1 LGLDMICPNCQTEI
15 TEGAKFCKECGQK
28 IEAACPVCGKNI
40 PPDSKFCLECGHDL
54 RKSKTPP
61 AVDYR
66 QPQSYTPK
74 HLADKIL
81 STRSALEGER
91 KLVTV
96 MFADVAGYTS
106 LSEKL
111 DPEEVHK
118 IMEGCLRILMDEIH
132 KYEGT
137 INQFTGDGVMALFGA
152 PLAHED
158 HAQRACYAA
167 LVIQKELAEYG
178 QKIKKDFSREFQMR
192 IGLNSGP
199 VVVGSIGDDLHM
211 DYTAIGDTIN
221 LGARVQQAATPGE
234 VWLSHETRSLIQGY
248 FSEEPVGEVTLKG
261 KAEPQRLYR
270 VIADRPEVRTRFEA
284 GLIRGVTEL
293 VGRRLEM
300 EALRATFERVI
311 GGEAQ
316 VMDVVGEAGVGKSRL
331 IYEFHKALGQETMF
345 LSGVCLQYGRSM
357 NFLPVRDVVKEAFGL
372 REGMDEET
380 VKGRIKE
387 QSADNLTQFLPF
399 YHNLLSLNVDDSK
412 FNSLNPEGR
421 KFGTFEAVKSL
432 LLGLSQQNPLVV
444 FLEDVHWMDKISEGF
459 FTYLSRCIHG
469 HPVLMLSAYRP
480 ETTPPWAQGAHYQK
494 LGLETL
500 GLNSSIRL
508 VMNLLGGLKLTPALE
523 GKIAKKAGGN
533 PFFMEEMVRQLLERG
548 DLVREE
554 NRYICRLPLDQIEIP
569 STIQGVI
576 AARMDRLSE
585 DLKRTIQVAS
595 VIGRDFA
602 YKILKS
608 VMELGEELRGHLT
621 NLVGL
626 ELLYEKTLYPE
637 LEYIFK
643 HSLTQDVA
651 YESLLKQR
659 RQEIHGRIARA
670 IEALYAER
678 LEPHYEI
685 LAHHWELSGNPEK
698 AIEYLI
704 LAGEKSNRDNAV
716 QSARIFLKGALDLS
730 QVYKISLEPPVEARV
745 RLGLGTA
752 SRAIGD
758 VDTAVEELKK
768 AVEISRQCGM
778 TEQEMDSLIQQAA
791 TIVFSEA
798 DLEQAIRFYDDAV
811 ARTRAVGRKA
821 EESLILSL
829 KGGYICTTGRR
840 YQGCLMIRDAEKLAL
855 ETGDPRA
862 ISSVRLSRAM
872 AERWL
877 GRPEKAVEL
886 TEGVVETM
894 ISMFYFEVASLGI
907 YLRGLALAEIGRIE
921 EALGILQYGIKTCES
936 LGVTLHL
943 GRLYNC
949 LGYCFM
955 EIQQIEKARGLNS
968 RSREL
973 GRGLMEGYP
982 SGRQVAA
989 ETVAHAEVNLMEN
1002 LFDLGD
1008 SDAAWELMK
1017 SFEQETRGVDYTRSR
1032 DRWGSRLDALAA
1044 TILLGRDDAAQAEVI
1059 VLRNLRTAKR
1069 EHVKKFEGRFL
1080 RLLGEV
1086 QMRRGEFGQALDSLG
1101 EAILILGKV
1110 GNPRQLWQA
1119 HGSLASFYERMG
1131 RRSEARE
1138 QWGAAAATI
1147 QRVANG
1153 LCDQEL
1159 RKGFLSA
1166 LPIREILIRMER

>member
-1 LGLDMICPNCQTEI
+1 MKCPKCQTENPE
-15 TEGAKFCKECGQK
+15 TNKFCRECG
-28 IEAACPVCGKNI
+28 INLLNVCPHCGTEVL
-40 PPDSKFCLECGHDL
+40 PQDKFCGHCGQALGERPQPSTTAVAFDKVEL
-54 RKSKTPP
+54 KSF
-61 AVDYR
+61 
-66 QPQSYTPK
+66 TPK
-74 HLADKIL
+74 HLAEKIL
-81 STRSALEGER
+81 NTRGSLEGER

-96 MFADVAGYTS
+96 LFADVAGYTS

-111 DPEEVHK
+111 DPEDVHK
-118 IMEGCLRILMDEIH
+118 IMEGCLHILMDGIH

-167 LVIQKELAEYG
+167 LAVQKDLAGYREKIRKDYG
-178 QKIKKDFSREFQMR
+178 QEFKMR

-221 LGARVQQAATPGE
+221 LAARVEQAATPGE
-234 VWLSHETRSLIQGY
+234 VWLSQETRSLIQGY

-284 GLIRGVTEL
+284 GLARGVTEL
-293 VGRRLEM
+293 VGRRPEM
-300 EALRATFERVI
+300 EALRATFERAM

-331 IYEFHKALGQETMF
+331 IYEFHKLIGQEVLF

-357 NFLPVRDVVKEAFGL
+357 NFLPVRDVVREAFGL

-387 QSADNLTQFLPF
+387 RSADNLAQFLPF
-399 YHNLLSLNVDDSK
+399 YHNLLSLKVDDSK

-432 LLGLSQQNPLVV
+432 LLALSQQKPLVV
-444 FLEDVHWMDKISEGF
+444 FLEDVHWMDKISEEF

-469 HPVLMLSAYRP
+469 HPVMMLSAYRP
-480 ETTPPWAQGAHYQK
+480 EVTPPWAQGAHYQK

-508 VMNLLGGLKLTPALE
+508 VMNLLGGLKLDPDLE
-523 GKIAKKAGGN
+523 GKIAEKAGGN
-533 PFFMEEMVRQLLERG
+533 PFFMEEIVRELLERG

-554 NRYICRLPLDQIEIP
+554 NRYICRRPLDQIEIP
-569 STIQGVI
+569 STIQGII

-585 DLKRTIQVAS
+585 DLKRTTQVAS

-670 IEALYAER
+670 IEELYAEK

-716 QSARIFLKGALDLS
+716 QSARTFLKVPWFCHKTTKYRSSPKSRPGRAWGW
-730 QVYKISLEPPVEARV
+730 ARPA
-745 RLGLGTA
+745 GPSGT
-752 SRAIGD
+752 
-758 VDTAVEELKK
+758 
-768 AVEISRQCGM
+768 
-778 TEQEMDSLIQQAA
+778 LIQ
-791 TIVFSEA
+791 
-798 DLEQAIRFYDDAV
+798 
-811 ARTRAVGRKA
+811 
-821 EESLILSL
+821 
-829 KGGYICTTGRR
+829 
-840 YQGCLMIRDAEKLAL
+840 
-855 ETGDPRA
+855 P
-862 ISSVRLSRAM
+862 
-872 AERWL
+872 
-877 GRPEKAVEL
+877 
-886 TEGVVETM
+886 
-894 ISMFYFEVASLGI
+894 
-907 YLRGLALAEIGRIE
+907 
-921 EALGILQYGIKTCES
+921 
-936 LGVTLHL
+936 
-943 GRLYNC
+943 
-949 LGYCFM
+949 
-955 EIQQIEKARGLNS
+955 
-968 RSREL
+968 
-973 GRGLMEGYP
+973 
-982 SGRQVAA
+982 
-989 ETVAHAEVNLMEN
+989 
-1002 LFDLGD
+1002 
-1008 SDAAWELMK
+1008 
-1017 SFEQETRGVDYTRSR
+1017 
-1032 DRWGSRLDALAA
+1032 
-1044 TILLGRDDAAQAEVI
+1044 
-1059 VLRNLRTAKR
+1059 
-1069 EHVKKFEGRFL
+1069 
-1080 RLLGEV
+1080 
-1086 QMRRGEFGQALDSLG
+1086 
-1101 EAILILGKV
+1101 
-1110 GNPRQLWQA
+1110 
-1119 HGSLASFYERMG
+1119 
-1131 RRSEARE
+1131 
-1138 QWGAAAATI
+1138 
-1147 QRVANG
+1147 
-1153 LCDQEL
+1153 
-1159 RKGFLSA
+1159 
-1166 LPIREILIRMER
+1166 

>member
-1 LGLDMICPNCQTEI
+1 MICPHCQTDLP
-15 TEGAKFCKECGQK
+15 EGAKFCKECGRK
-28 IEAACPVCGKNI
+28 VEATCPECGQSL
-40 PPDSKFCLECGHDL
+40 PPDSKFCLECGCDL
-54 RKSKTPP
+54 RKPRELP

-66 QPQSYTPK
+66 QPKTYTPK

-81 STRSALEGER
+81 NTRKSLEGER

-96 MFADVAGYTS
+96 LFADVAGYTS

-111 DPEEVHK
+111 DPEDVHK
-118 IMEGCLRILMDEIH
+118 IMEGCLQIMMEAIH
-132 KYEGT
+132 KYEGM

-152 PLAHED
+152 PLTHED
-158 HAQRACYAA
+158 HAQRACYSA
-167 LVIQKELAEYG
+167 LAIQKDLAEYG
-178 QKIKKDFSREFQMR
+178 RKVQKDFGREFMMR

-221 LGARVQQAATPGE
+221 LAARVEQAATPGE
-234 VWLSHETRSLIQGY
+234 VWLSRETRSLIQGY

-284 GLIRGVTEL
+284 GLTRGGVTEL
-293 VGRRLEM
+293 VGRRPEM
-300 EALRATFERVI
+300 EALRAAFERAK

-331 IYEFHKALGQETMF
+331 IYEFRKALGQEAVF
-345 LSGVCLQYGRSM
+345 LSGICLQYGRSM
-357 NFLPVRDVVKEAFGL
+357 NFLPLRDVVKEAFGL
-372 REGMDEET
+372 RAGMDEET
-380 VKGRIKE
+380 VKSRIRE
-387 QSADNLTQFLPF
+387 RSVDHLTQFLPF
-399 YHNLLSLNVDDSK
+399 YHHLLSLEVADSH
-412 FNSLNPEGR
+412 FNSLDPEGR

-432 LLGLSQQNPLVV
+432 LLALSQQKPLVV
-444 FLEDVHWMDKISEGF
+444 FLEDVHWMDKLSEEF
-459 FTYLSRCIHG
+459 FTYLSRCIHD
-469 HPVLMLSAYRP
+469 HSFMMLSAYRP
-480 ETTPPWAQGAHYQK
+480 EAAPPWAQGAHYQK

-508 VMNLLGGLKLTPALE
+508 VMNLLGGLKLAPALE
-523 GKIAKKAGGN
+523 GKIAEKAGGN
-533 PFFMEEMVRQLLERG
+533 PFFMEEIVRELLERG

-554 NRYICRLPLDQIEIP
+554 NRYICHRPLDQIEIP

-585 DLKRTIQVAS
+585 DLKRTTQVAS

-602 YKILKS
+602 YKVLKS
-608 VMELGEELRGHLT
+608 VMELGEELRGQLT

-670 IEALYAER
+670 IEALYAEK

-698 AIEYLI
+698 AIAYLI
-704 LAGEKSNRDNAV
+704 LAGEKSNRDSAV
-716 QSARIFLKGALDLS
+716 QSARIFLKSALDLS
-730 QVYKISLEPPVEARV
+730 QVYQVALEPPIEARV
-745 RLGLGTA
+745 RQGLGTA

-768 AVEISRQCGM
+768 AVEISRQWGM
-778 TEQEMDSLIQQAA
+778 TEQEMESLVQQAA
-791 TIVFSEA
+791 SIVFTGA
-798 DLEQAIRFYDDAV
+798 DLEQALRFYDDAA
-811 ARTRAVGRKA
+811 ARARAVGRKA
-821 EESLILSL
+821 EESFILSL
-829 KGGYICTTGRR
+829 KGNYICTTGRR

-855 ETGDPRA
+855 ETGNSRA
-862 ISSVRLSRAM
+862 ISSVRLARAI

-877 GRPEKAVEL
+877 GLPEKAVEL
-886 TEGVVETM
+886 TEGVVEAMLAT
-894 ISMFYFEVASLGI
+894 FYVEAASLAIYARGI
-907 YLRGLALAEIGRIE
+907 ALAEIGRIE
-921 EALGILQYGIKTCES
+921 EAMGIVQYGIQTCES
-936 LGVTLHL
+936 LGVTVHL
-943 GRLYNC
+943 DRLYNC

-955 EIQQIEKARGLNS
+955 EIQQVEKARGLNS

-973 GRGLMEGYP
+973 GRELMEKYP
-982 SGRQVAA
+982 SGHQISA
-989 ETVAHAEVNLMEN
+989 EVVAHATVNLMEN

-1008 SDAAWELMK
+1008 PDAAWELMK
-1017 SFEQETRGVDYTRSR
+1017 SFEQESRSDDYTRSR
-1032 DRWGSRLDALAA
+1032 DRWGSRKDALAA
-1044 TILLGRDDAAQAEVI
+1044 TILLDRDDAAQAELI
-1059 VLRNLRTAKR
+1059 VLRNLGTAKR

-1080 RLLGEV
+1080 RLLGEI
-1086 QMRRGEFGQALDSLG
+1086 QARRGEFDQALASLG
-1101 EAILILGKV
+1101 EAIRILSEV

-1119 HGSLASFYERMG
+1119 HGSLASSYERMG
-1131 RRSEARE
+1131 RSSEARE
-1138 QWGAAAATI
+1138 QWGAAADI
-1147 QRVANG
+1147 IRKVGSG
-1153 LCDQEL
+1153 LTDRQL
-1159 RKGFLSA
+1159 REGFLNA
-1166 LPIREILIRMER
+1166 RQIREILAK

>member
-1 LGLDMICPNCQTEI
+1 MQCPKCRIENRD
-15 TEGAKFCKECGQK
+15 GAKFCIECGERFESQCPKCGKVFPSTAKFCDECGQALK
-28 IEAACPVCGKNI
+28 EALRPS
-40 PPDSKFCLECGHDL
+40 PPSSGFV
-54 RKSKTPP
+54 KSE
-61 AVDYR
+61 
-66 QPQSYTPK
+66 PQSYTPK

-81 STRSALEGER
+81 STRKSLEGER

-96 MFADVAGYTS
+96 LFADVAGYTS

-111 DPEEVHK
+111 DPEDVHR
-118 IMEGCLRILMDEIH
+118 IMEGCLHILMEDIH

-167 LVIQKELAEYG
+167 LAIQKDLAEYG
-178 QKIKKDFSREFQMR
+178 RKVQKDFGREFQMR

-221 LGARVQQAATPGE
+221 LAARVEQAATPGE

-248 FSEEPVGEVTLKG
+248 FSDEPVGEVLLKG
-261 KAEPQRLYR
+261 KAESQRLYR

-284 GLIRGVTEL
+284 GLRRGMTEL
-293 VGRRLEM
+293 VGRRPEM
-300 EALRATFERVI
+300 EALRAAFERAKE
-311 GGEAQ
+311 GEAQ
-316 VMDVVGEAGVGKSRL
+316 VVDVVGEAGVGKSRL
-331 IYEFHKALGQETMF
+331 IYEFHQSLGQEAGF

-357 NFLPVRDVVKEAFGL
+357 NFLPVRDVVKEVFGL
-372 REGMDEET
+372 RVEMDEET

-387 QSADNLTQFLPF
+387 QSVDDLTLFLPF
-399 YHNLLSLNVDDSK
+399 YHNLLSLKVDDPK

-421 KFGTFEAVKSL
+421 KYGTFEAVKSL
-432 LLGLSQQNPLVV
+432 LLTLSQQKPLVV
-444 FLEDVHWMDKISEGF
+444 FLEDVHWMDKISEEF

-469 HPVLMLSAYRP
+469 HPIMMLSAYRP
-480 ETTPPWAQGAHYQK
+480 EAVPSWAQGAHYQK

-508 VMNLLGGLKLTPALE
+508 VMNLLGGLKLAPALE
-523 GKIAKKAGGN
+523 GRIAEKAGGN
-533 PFFMEEMVRQLLERG
+533 PFFMEEIVRELLERG

-554 NRYICRLPLDQIEIP
+554 NRYTCRRPLDQIEIP

-585 DLKRTIQVAS
+585 DLKRTTQVAS

-670 IEALYAER
+670 IEELYAEK

-704 LAGEKSNRDNAV
+704 LAGEKSNRENAV
-716 QSARIFLKGALDLS
+716 QSARVFLKGALDLS
-730 QVYKISLEPPVEARV
+730 QVYKVSLEPSEEIRV
-745 RLGLGTA
+745 RQGLGTA

-758 VDTAVEELKK
+758 VDTAVEELMK
-768 AVEISRQCGM
+768 AVEISRQNGL
-778 TEQEMDSLIQQAA
+778 TEQEMESLTEQAA
-791 TIVFSEA
+791 SIVFSGA
-798 DLEQAIRFYDDAV
+798 DVVQAIGFYDGAV

-821 EESLILSL
+821 EESLILSF
-829 KGGYICTTGRR
+829 KGSYICTTGRR

-862 ISSVRLSRAM
+862 ISIVRLSRAN

-877 GRPEKAVEL
+877 GLPQKAVEL
-886 TEGVVETM
+886 TEGTIEAM
-894 ISMFYFEVASLGI
+894 QSMFYLEAASLGI
-907 YLRGLALAEIGRIE
+907 YIRGVALAEFGRIE
-921 EALGILQYGIKTCES
+921 EAMGILQNGIQSCES
-936 LGVTLHL
+936 LGVKVHL

-955 EIQQIEKARGLNS
+955 EIQQIEKAKALNS
-968 RSREL
+968 QSREL

-982 SGRQVAA
+982 LGRQIAA
-989 ETVAHAEVNLMEN
+989 EIVAHAEVNLMEN

-1008 SDAAWELMK
+1008 PDGAWQMVK
-1017 SFEQETRGVDYTRSR
+1017 SFEQESRDDDYTRSR

-1044 TILLGRDDAAQAEVI
+1044 TILLDRDEAAQAEPI
-1059 VLRNLRTAKR
+1059 VLRNLDTAKIG
-1069 EHVKKFEGRFL
+1069 HVKKYEGRFL

-1086 QMRRGEFGQALDSLG
+1086 QMRRGEFDQARNSLG
-1101 EAILILGKV
+1101 EAIRILGKV

-1119 HGSLASFYERMG
+1119 HGSLASAYERLG
-1131 RRSEARE
+1131 RGSEARE
-1138 QWGAAAATI
+1138 QWGAAADI
-1147 QRVANG
+1147 IWKVDSG
-1153 LCDQEL
+1153 LADRQL
-1159 RKGFLSA
+1159 GQGFLNA
-1166 LPIREILIRMER
+1166 RQVREILAK

>member
-1 LGLDMICPNCQTEI
+1 MKCPNCQTENPE
-15 TEGAKFCKECGQK
+15 TNKFCRECGAGLSK
-28 IEAACPVCGKNI
+28 VCPHCGTEVLTK
-40 PPDSKFCLECGHDL
+40 DKFCGHCGQAL
-54 RKSKTPP
+54 GESPRPSPTPSGFDKATP
-61 AVDYR
+61 K
-66 QPQSYTPK
+66 SYTPK

-81 STRSALEGER
+81 NTRGSLEGER

-96 MFADVAGYTS
+96 LFADVAGYTS

-111 DPEEVHK
+111 DPEDVHK
-118 IMEGCLRILMDEIH
+118 IMEGCLHVLMEEIH

-167 LVIQKELAEYG
+167 LAIQKDLAGYGEKVRKDYG
-178 QKIKKDFSREFQMR
+178 QEFKMR

-221 LGARVQQAATPGE
+221 LAARVEQAATPGE
-234 VWLSHETRSLIQGY
+234 VWLSHETRGLIQGY
-248 FSEEPVGEVTLKG
+248 FSEEPVGKVTLKG

-270 VIADRPEVRTRFEA
+270 VIADRPGVRTRFEA
-284 GLIRGVTEL
+284 GLSRGVTEL
-293 VGRRLEM
+293 VGRRPEM
-300 EALRATFERVI
+300 EALSATFERVM

-331 IYEFHKALGQETMF
+331 IYEFHKSIGQEVLF
-345 LSGVCLQYGRSM
+345 LSGICLQYGRSI
-357 NFLPVRDVVKEAFGL
+357 NFLPVRDVVMEAFGL

-387 QSADNLTQFLPF
+387 QSADNLNQFLPF
-399 YHNLLSLNVDDSK
+399 YHNLLSLNVADSK
-412 FNSLNPEGR
+412 FNSLTPEGR

-432 LLGLSQQNPLVV
+432 LLVLSQKNPLVV
-444 FLEDVHWMDKISEGF
+444 FLEDVHWMDKISEEF
-459 FTYLSRCIHG
+459 FTYLSHCIHD
-469 HPVLMLSAYRP
+469 HPVMMLSAYRP
-480 ETTPPWAQGAHYQK
+480 EVTPPWAQGAHYQK

-508 VMNLLGGLKLTPALE
+508 VMNLLGGLKLAPALE
-523 GKIAKKAGGN
+523 GKIAEKAGGN
-533 PFFMEEMVRQLLERG
+533 PFFMEEIVRELLERG

-554 NRYICRLPLDQIEIP
+554 NRYICRRPLEQIEIP

-585 DLKRTIQVAS
+585 DLKRTTQVAS

-670 IEALYAER
+670 IEALYAEK

-685 LAHHWELSGNPEK
+685 LAHHWELSGYPEK

-704 LAGEKSNRDNAV
+704 LAGEKSNRENAV

-730 QVYKISLEPPVEARV
+730 QAHKTTLEPSTEARV
-745 RLGLGTA
+745 RHGLGTA

-758 VDTAVEELKK
+758 IDTAVVELKE
-768 AVEISRQCGM
+768 AVEISRQYGM
-778 TEQEMDSLIQQAA
+778 LEQEMDSLREQAA
-791 TIVFSEA
+791 TIIFSGA
-798 DLEQAIRFYDDAV
+798 DLEQTLRFYDDAV
-811 ARTRAVGRKA
+811 DRTKA
-821 EESLILSL
+821 LRQKAAESFILSL
-829 KGGYICTTGRR
+829 KGNYICTTGRR
-840 YQGCLMIRDAEKLAL
+840 YQGYLIVRDAEKLAL
-855 ETGDPRA
+855 ETEDPRA
-862 ISSVRLSRAM
+862 ISGVHLIQAM

-877 GRPEKAVEL
+877 GLPEKAVEM
-886 TEGVVETM
+886 TEGVVEAM
-894 ISMFYFEVASLGI
+894 RSMFYLEIASLGI
-907 YLRGLALAEIGRIE
+907 YIRGLALAELGRIE
-921 EALGILQYGIKTCES
+921 EAMRLLQPGIQNCES
-936 LGVTLHL
+936 LGIKIHL

-955 EIQQIEKARGLNS
+955 EIQQIEKAQELNS

-973 GRGLMEGYP
+973 GRELMVGYP

-989 ETVAHAEVNLMEN
+989 EIVAHAEVNLMEN

-1008 SDAAWELMK
+1008 SDASWKLMK
-1017 SFEQETRGVDYTRSR
+1017 SFEQETGGVDYTRSR
-1032 DRWGSRLDALAA
+1032 DRWGSRLEALAA
-1044 TILLGRDDAAQAEVI
+1044 AILLDRDDAAQAELI
-1059 VLRNLRTAKR
+1059 VLRNLDTAKR
-1069 EHVKKFEGRFL
+1069 EHIKKYEGRFL
-1080 RLLGEV
+1080 RLLGEA
-1086 QMRRGEFGQALDSLG
+1086 QMRRGEFDQATASLG
-1101 EAILILGKV
+1101 EAIQILGGV

-1119 HGSLASFYERMG
+1119 HGSMASAYERMG
-1131 RRSEARE
+1131 RVGEARE
-1138 QWGAAAATI
+1138 QWGAATEI
-1147 QRVANG
+1147 IRKVHSG
-1153 LCDQEL
+1153 LIDRQL
-1159 RKGFLSA
+1159 REGFLNGRQV
-1166 LPIREILIRMER
+1166 REILAK

>member
-1 LGLDMICPNCQTEI
+1 MICPKCQTGLP
-15 TEGAKFCKECGQK
+15 EGAKFCKECGQK
-28 IEAACPVCGKNI
+28 IETVCPECGKNI
-40 PPDSKFCLECGHDL
+40 PPDSKFCFKCGYEL
-54 RKSKTPP
+54 GKSKELP

-66 QPQSYTPK
+66 QPKTYTPK

-81 STRSALEGER
+81 TNRSTLEGER

-152 PLAHED
+152 PLTHED

-167 LVIQKELAEYG
+167 LAIQKDLVAYG
-178 QKIKKDFSREFQMR
+178 RKIQKDFGREFQMR

-211 DYTAIGDTIN
+211 DYTALGDTTN
-221 LGARVQQAATPGE
+221 LAARVQQAATPGE

-293 VGRRLEM
+293 VGRRPEM
-300 EALRATFERVI
+300 EALRATFERVR

-331 IYEFHKALGQETMF
+331 IYEFHNALGQEALF
-345 LSGVCLQYGRSM
+345 VSGICLQYGRSM

-372 REGMDEET
+372 RQGMDEEA
-380 VKGRIKE
+380 VKGLIKE

-399 YHNLLSLNVDDSK
+399 YHNLLSLEVTDSQ

-432 LLGLSQQNPLVV
+432 LLALSQQKPLVV
-444 FLEDVHWMDKISEGF
+444 FLEDVHWMDKISEEF

-469 HPVLMLSAYRP
+469 HPVMMLSAYRP
-480 ETTPPWAQGAHYQK
+480 EANPPWAQGAHYQK

-508 VMNLLGGLKLTPALE
+508 VMNLLGGLKLAPALE
-523 GKIAKKAGGN
+523 GKIAEKAGGN
-533 PFFMEEMVRQLLERG
+533 PFFMEEMVRELLERG
-548 DLVREE
+548 DLVKEE
-554 NRYICRLPLDQIEIP
+554 NRYICRRPLDQIEIP

-585 DLKRTIQVAS
+585 DLKRTTQVAS
-595 VIGRDFA
+595 VIGRGFA
-602 YKILKS
+602 YKVLKS

-670 IEALYAER
+670 IEALYAEK

-716 QSARIFLKGALDLS
+716 QSARIFLKGALNLS
-730 QVYKISLEPPVEARV
+730 QVHQVSLEPPVEARV
-745 RLGLGTA
+745 RHGLGTA

-758 VDTAVEELKK
+758 VDTALEELKK
-768 AVEISRQCGM
+768 AVEISRQWEM
-778 TEQEMDSLIQQAA
+778 TEQEMESLIQQAA
-791 TIVFSEA
+791 SIVFSGA
-798 DLEQAIRFYDDAV
+798 DLEQAIRFYDDAA
-811 ARTRAVGRKA
+811 ARTSALGRKA
-821 EESLILSL
+821 EESFILSL
-829 KGGYICTTGRR
+829 KGNYICTTGRR

-855 ETGDPRA
+855 ETGNPRA
-862 ISSVRLSRAM
+862 ISSVRLSRAI

-877 GRPEKAVEL
+877 GLPEKAVEL
-886 TEGVVETM
+886 TEGVVEAM
-894 ISMFYFEVASLGI
+894 LSMFYLEAVSLGI
-907 YLRGLALAEIGRIE
+907 YARGVALAEIGRIE
-921 EALGILQYGIKTCES
+921 EALGILQYGIQTCES
-936 LGVTLHL
+936 LGVTVHL

-955 EIQQIEKARGLNS
+955 EIHQIEKAKALNL
-968 RSREL
+968 RSQEL

-982 SGRQVAA
+982 AGRLVAA
-989 ETVAHAEVNLMEN
+989 EIVAHAEVNLMEN

-1008 SDAAWELMK
+1008 SDAAWTLMK
-1017 SFEQETRGVDYTRSR
+1017 AFEQESKGGDFTRSR

-1044 TILLGRDDAAQAEVI
+1044 TILLDREDAAQAEVI
-1059 VLRNLRTAKR
+1059 VLRNLCTAKR
-1069 EHVKKFEGRFL
+1069 EHAKKFEGRFL

-1086 QMRRGEFGQALDSLG
+1086 QVRRGQFDQARISLG
-1101 EAILILGKV
+1101 EAILLLGEV

-1119 HGSLASFYERMG
+1119 HGSLASCYEKMG
-1131 RRSEARE
+1131 RSSEARE
-1138 QWGAAAATI
+1138 QWGAAADI
-1147 QRVANG
+1147 IRKVDSG
-1153 LCDQEL
+1153 LADRQL
-1159 RKGFLSA
+1159 REGFLNA
-1166 LPIREILIRMER
+1166 HQVRKILAK

>member
-1 LGLDMICPNCQTEI
+1 MRCPACGHVNLDTDNFCNEC
-15 TEGAKFCKECGQK
+15 GAKLEL
-28 IEAACPVCGKNI
+28 ACPGCGRVN
-40 PPDSKFCLECGHDL
+40 PPGSKFCAKCGQALGESL
-54 RKSKTPP
+54 RPP
-61 AVDYR
+61 QKPAKLDKAEPR
-66 QPQSYTPK
+66 SYTPK
-74 HLADKIL
+74 HLAEKIL
-81 STRSALEGER
+81 TTRRSLEGER

-96 MFADVAGYTS
+96 LFADVAGYTS

-111 DPEEVHK
+111 DPEDVHR
-118 IMEGCLRILMDEIH
+118 IMEGCLHILMEDIH

-167 LVIQKELAEYG
+167 LDIQKDLAEYG
-178 QKIKKDFSREFQMR
+178 REVRKDFGREFQMR

-221 LGARVQQAATPGE
+221 LAARVEQAATPGE
-234 VWLSHETRSLIQGY
+234 VWLSHETRGLIQGY
-248 FSEEPVGEVTLKG
+248 FSDEPVGEVLLKG
-261 KAEPQRLYR
+261 KAESQRLYR
-270 VIADRPEVRTRFEA
+270 VIADRPEVRTRFDA
-284 GLIRGVTEL
+284 GLRRGMTEL
-293 VGRRLEM
+293 VGRRPEM
-300 EALRATFERVI
+300 EALRAVFERAKE
-311 GGEAQ
+311 GEAQ

-331 IYEFHKALGQETMF
+331 IYEFHKSIGPEALF

-357 NFLPVRDVVKEAFGL
+357 NFLPVRDVVKEVFGL
-372 REGMDEET
+372 RVGMDEET
-380 VKGRIKE
+380 VKGKIKE
-387 QSADNLTQFLPF
+387 QSADDLTQFLPF
-399 YHNLLSLNVDDSK
+399 YHNLLALKVDDPK

-421 KFGTFEAVKSL
+421 KYGTFEAVKSL
-432 LLGLSQQNPLVV
+432 LVNLSQQKPLVV
-444 FLEDVHWMDKISEGF
+444 FLEDVHWMDKISEEF

-469 HPVLMLSAYRP
+469 HPIMMLSAYRP
-480 ETTPPWAQGAHYQK
+480 EAAPSWAQGAHYQK

-508 VMNLLGGLKLTPALE
+508 VMNLLGGLKLAPALE
-523 GKIAKKAGGN
+523 GKIAEKAGGN
-533 PFFMEEMVRQLLERG
+533 PFFMEEIVRELLERG

-554 NRYICRLPLDQIEIP
+554 NRYICRRPLDQIEIP

-585 DLKRTIQVAS
+585 DLKRTTQVAS

-670 IEALYAER
+670 IEELYAEK

-698 AIEYLI
+698 AIDYLI
-704 LAGEKSNRDNAV
+704 LAGEKSNQENAV
-716 QSARIFLKGALDLS
+716 QSARTFLKSALDLS
-730 QVYKISLEPPVEARV
+730 QSHKISLDPPVEARV
-745 RLGLGTA
+745 RQGLGTA

-758 VDTAVEELKK
+758 VDTAMEELKK
-768 AVEISRQCGM
+768 AVEISRQYGL
-778 TEQEMDSLIQQAA
+778 TEQEMESLAEQTA
-791 TIVFSEA
+791 TIVESRA
-798 DLEQAIRFYDDAV
+798 DLEQALRFYDEAG
-811 ARTRAVGRKA
+811 ARTRVVGRKA
-821 EESLILSL
+821 EESLILSY
-829 KGGYICTTGRR
+829 KGNYICTTGCR
-840 YQGCLMIRDAEKLAL
+840 YQGYLLTRDAEKLAL
-855 ETGDPRA
+855 ETGDLRVIYIARFIRA
-862 ISSVRLSRAM
+862 H

-877 GRPEKAVEL
+877 GLPEKAVEL
-886 TEGVVETM
+886 TKGIVETM
-894 ISMFYFEVASLGI
+894 RSMFNLEALSIAI
-907 YLRGLALAEIGRIE
+907 YAHGLALAEIGRIE
-921 EALGILQYGIKTCES
+921 EAMGILQEGIQTCES
-936 LGVTLHL
+936 LGVKVHL

-955 EIQQIEKARGLNS
+955 EIQQIEKAKALNS

-973 GRGLMEGYP
+973 GRELMEGYP
-982 SGRQVAA
+982 SGRLFAG
-989 ETVAHAEVNLMEN
+989 EIVAHAEVNLMEN

-1008 SDAAWELMK
+1008 PDGAWELMK
-1017 SFEQETRGVDYTRSR
+1017 SFEQESRGGDFTRSR
-1032 DRWGSRLDALAA
+1032 DRWGSRMEALAA
-1044 TILLGRDDAAQAEVI
+1044 TILLDRGDTAQAEPI
-1059 VLRNLRTAKR
+1059 VLKNLEMAKR
-1069 EHVKKFEGRFL
+1069 EQVKKYEGRFL

-1086 QMRRGEFGQALDSLG
+1086 QMRRGEVDQARASLG
-1101 EAILILGKV
+1101 EAIRILGEV

-1119 HGSLASFYERMG
+1119 HGSLASAYERMG
-1131 RRSEARE
+1131 RNSEARE
-1138 QWGAAAATI
+1138 QWSNAAGI
-1147 QRVANG
+1147 IRKVDSG
-1153 LCDQEL
+1153 LADRQL
-1159 RKGFLSA
+1159 GQDFLKA
-1166 LPIREILIRMER
+1166 RQIREILAK

>member
-1 LGLDMICPNCQTEI
+1 MMICPNCNFAI
-15 TEGAKFCKECGQK
+15 PEGMLFCGKCGTK
-28 IEAACPVCGKNI
+28 IEQICPKCNSSNPPDFTFCGK
-40 PPDSKFCLECGHDL
+40 CGRPL
-54 RKSKTPP
+54 TQAPQLSP
-61 AVDYR
+61 APAKLDKAE
-66 QPQSYTPK
+66 PKSYTPK

-81 STRSALEGER
+81 NTRSSLEGER

-111 DPEEVHK
+111 DPEDVHK
-118 IMEGCLRILMDEIH
+118 IMEGCLRILMDAIH

-167 LVIQKELAEYG
+167 LAIQKDLAEYG
-178 QKIKKDFSREFQMR
+178 REVKNDFGREFQMR

-221 LGARVQQAATPGE
+221 LAARVEQAATPGE
-234 VWLSHETRSLIQGY
+234 VWLSHETRGLIQGY
-248 FSEEPVGEVTLKG
+248 FNEEPVGEVLLKG
-261 KAEPQRLYR
+261 KAAPQRLYR
-270 VIADRPEVRTRFEA
+270 LTADRPEVRTRFEA
-284 GLIRGVTEL
+284 GLRRGVTEL
-293 VGRRLEM
+293 VGRRPEM

-316 VMDVVGEAGVGKSRL
+316 VIDVVGEAGVGKSRL
-331 IYEFHKALGQETMF
+331 IYEFHQSLGQEVIF

-357 NFLPVRDVVKEAFGL
+357 NFLPVRDVVKEIFGL

-387 QSADNLTQFLPF
+387 QSADSLTQFLPF
-399 YHNLLSLNVDDSK
+399 FHNLLSLKVDDPK

-432 LLGLSQQNPLVV
+432 LLALSQQKPLVV
-444 FLEDVHWMDKISEGF
+444 FLEDVHWMDKISEEF

-469 HPVLMLSAYRP
+469 HPVMMLSAYRP
-480 ETTPPWAQGAHYQK
+480 EAAPSWAQGAHYRK

-500 GLNSSIRL
+500 GLTSSIRL
-508 VMNLLGGLKLTPALE
+508 VMNLLGGLKLAPALE
-523 GKIAKKAGGN
+523 GKIAEKAGGN
-533 PFFMEEMVRQLLERG
+533 PFFMEEIVRELLERG

-554 NRYICRLPLDQIEIP
+554 NRYICRRPLDQIEIP

-585 DLKRTIQVAS
+585 DLKRTTQVAS

-670 IEALYAER
+670 IEELYAEK

-698 AIEYLI
+698 AIEYLV

-716 QSARIFLKGALDLS
+716 QSARVFLKGALDLS
-730 QVYKISLEPPVEARV
+730 QAYKVSLEPSLEVRV

-752 SRAIGD
+752 SGSIGD
-758 VDTAVEELKK
+758 VDTTMEELKK
-768 AVEISRQCGM
+768 AVEISQKWGL
-778 TEQEMDSLIQQAA
+778 TEQEMEGLVGQAA
-791 TIVFSEA
+791 TIIGFSGA
-798 DLEQAIRFYDDAV
+798 DLEQAIRFYDEAMV
-811 ARTRAVGRKA
+811 RTRAVGRKA

-829 KGGYICTTGRR
+829 KGTFICTAGRR
-840 YQGCLMIRDAEKLAL
+840 YQGCLMIREAEKLAL

-862 ISSVRLSRAM
+862 IFSVRLSRAI

-877 GRPEKAVEL
+877 GQPQKAVEL
-886 TEGVVETM
+886 TEGVVEALL
-894 ISMFYFEVASLGI
+894 SMFYLGVASLGI
-907 YLRGLALAEIGRIE
+907 YVRGVALAEIGRIE
-921 EALGILQYGIKTCES
+921 EAMGILQNGIQSCES
-936 LGVTLHL
+936 LGVTANL

-949 LGYCFM
+949 LGYCYM
-955 EIQQIEKARGLNS
+955 EIQQIEKARGLNF
-968 RSREL
+968 RSQEL
-973 GRGLMEGYP
+973 GRALMEGYP
-982 SGRQVAA
+982 AGRPIAA
-989 ETVAHAEVNLMEN
+989 EFVAHSTVNLIEN

-1008 SDAAWELMK
+1008 SDTAWEMMK
-1017 SFEQETRGVDYTRSR
+1017 SFEKESRGGDYTRSR
-1032 DRWGSRLDALAA
+1032 DRWGSRMEALAA
-1044 TILLGRDDAAQAEVI
+1044 TILLDRDDVAQAEPMVR
-1059 VLRNLRTAKR
+1059 RNLDSAKR
-1069 EHVKKFEGRFL
+1069 EQVKKYEGRFL
-1080 RLLGEV
+1080 RLLGEI
-1086 QMRRGEFGQALDSLG
+1086 QMRRGEFDQARASLG
-1101 EAILILGKV
+1101 EAIRILGEV

-1119 HGSLASFYERMG
+1119 HGSLASAYERMG
-1131 RRSEARE
+1131 RNSEARE
-1138 QWGAAAATI
+1138 QWGAAVGI
-1147 QRVANG
+1147 ILKVDSG
-1153 LCDQEL
+1153 LADRQL
-1159 RKGFLSA
+1159 GQDFLKA
-1166 LPIREILIRMER
+1166 RQVREILAK